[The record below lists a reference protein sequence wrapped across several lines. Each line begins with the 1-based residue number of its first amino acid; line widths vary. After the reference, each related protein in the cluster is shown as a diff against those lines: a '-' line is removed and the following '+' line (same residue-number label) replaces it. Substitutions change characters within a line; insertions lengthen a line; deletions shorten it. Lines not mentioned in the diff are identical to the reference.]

1 MRQHLAESRPASSR
15 HVTDAEPVA
24 MTTLAPPQSSSS
36 PSSPSP
42 SSSSSH
48 SVHSTVVVSTESS
61 TTERDVGAT
70 DESGDGANAVDSLD
84 AEYEECICDYDE
96 QAESRFD
103 FAGYSAFLNP

>member
-1 MRQHLAESRPASSR
+1 
-15 HVTDAEPVA
+15 
-24 MTTLAPPQSSSS
+24 MTTLAPPPSSSS
-36 PSSPSP
+36 LSSPSPSPSSSP

-48 SVHSTVVVSTESS
+48 SVHSTVVASTESS

-84 AEYEECICDYDE
+84 TDYEECICDYDE

-103 FAGYSAFLNP
+103 FVGYSAFLNP